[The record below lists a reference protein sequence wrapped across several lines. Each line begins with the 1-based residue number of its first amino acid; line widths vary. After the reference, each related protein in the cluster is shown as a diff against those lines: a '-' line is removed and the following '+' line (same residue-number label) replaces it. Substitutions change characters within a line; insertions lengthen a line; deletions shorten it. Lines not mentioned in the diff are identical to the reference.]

1 MVGVFLVGLYLIS
14 RNLAKS
20 LSSISASSEAS
31 SGSSAPAAI
40 SPQVASSASTTTG
53 FNKKDRGAGFGG
65 EVSFN
70 DSLKLSDKIKEI
82 VEELE
87 KDKNFPTFED
97 ILDFDQLAVNSTK
110 TLSSILEEMPEDMR
124 IKLFEISNSPKW
136 FDAIIDHGDL
146 NIDAYY
152 FLHLIVRKK

>member
-20 LSSISASSEAS
+20 LSSISASSESS
-31 SGSSAPAAI
+31 SGASTPAI
-40 SPQVASSASTTTG
+40 SPQVASSATTATG
-53 FNKKDRGAGFGG
+53 FNKQDRGAGFGG

-110 TLSSILEEMPEDMR
+110 TLLQY
-124 IKLFEISNSPKW
+124 L
-136 FDAIIDHGDL
+136 
-146 NIDAYY
+146 
-152 FLHLIVRKK
+152 KKCQKI